1 MTSPRFRRSSPALRQ
16 KRPFNKHPFCELMSL
31 AKIGFTSP
39 YFAHMLPFR
48 QAGIPTAYAS
58 GR

>member
-1 MTSPRFRRSSPALRQ
+1 
-16 KRPFNKHPFCELMSL
+16 MSL